1 VFTVVGAGFGI
12 YGYLPALIESFGEPV
27 ILPRDYER
35 VVMARPEL
43 EGYRA
48 QIRWVADI
56 DTALR
61 QAKGAVI
68 AVRPAGQP
76 EVAMRC
82 CAIPGIE
89 RLVLEKPLA
98 PDPAQASA
106 LLRELASSGK
116 RYRIGYSFLATPWRR
131 ELAWPA
137 EGEGPVCI
145 DWTFMAHHFA
155 NGVQTWKRVHSQGG
169 GVLRF
174 YGIQLLALLAHLGYR
189 DVAVSNLAGVEPE
202 EPSAWSARFSAAG
215 LPQCHVHL
223 DSRSQTPA
231 FAIAHGD
238 RALLSL
244 RDPFDLPATI
254 AAEGG
259 DRRIPILGNLLSTFA
274 VADADYHALYERT
287 NALWKAVEDASRFT
301 PGIAA

>member
-1 VFTVVGAGFGI
+1 MFTVVGAGFGI

-35 VVMARPEL
+35 AVMARPEL
-43 EGYRA
+43 ERYRA
-48 QIRWVADI
+48 RIRWVADI

-61 QAKGAVI
+61 QANGAVI

-106 LLRELASSGK
+106 LLRELARSGK

-131 ELAWPA
+131 DLVRPVE
-137 EGEGPVCI
+137 EGPVRI

-155 NGVQTWKRVHSQGG
+155 HGARTWKRAHSQGG
-169 GVLRF
+169 GALRF
-174 YGIQLLALLAHLGYR
+174 YGIQLLALLAHWGYR
-189 DVAVSNLAGVEPE
+189 DVAASSLAGAEPR
-202 EPSAWSARFSAAG
+202 EPSAWSARFCARG
-215 LPQCHVHL
+215 LPECHVHV
-223 DSRSQTPA
+223 DSRSHTSA
-231 FAIAHGD
+231 FAISAGN
-238 RALLSL
+238 RALVTL
-244 RDPFDLPATI
+244 RDPFEVPAG
-254 AAEGG
+254 AAAADG
-259 DRRIPILGNLLSTFA
+259 DRRIPVLGNLLGTFA
-274 VADADYHALYERT
+274 APDGAYRVLYEGT
-287 NALWKAVEDASRFT
+287 NALWQAVEDASRFT
-301 PGIAA
+301 PGTGA